1 MKRIMVTG
9 GAGFLGTNLT
19 LSLTQN
25 SKNFINIIDNL
36 STSSAINIKNIKS
49 NNINFIENDICSPI
63 NVDDSLDEIY
73 HLACPASP
81 VQYQKNPLATLF
93 TSFLG
98 TKMF

>member
-36 STSSAINIKNIKS
+36 
-49 NNINFIENDICSPI
+49 
-63 NVDDSLDEIY
+63 
-73 HLACPASP
+73 
-81 VQYQKNPLATLF
+81 
-93 TSFLG
+93 
-98 TKMF
+98 

>member
-73 HLACPASP
+73 HLVHLSYDSISEKS
-81 VQYQKNPLATLF
+81 VKNPF
-93 TSFLG
+93 YFIFRD
-98 TKMF
+98 KMF